1 MNPTIQNYLTKR
13 ELIREYEEI
22 LVGRRK
28 RISTFYINGN
38 VMPLEDVAITI
49 FRYVFDELLKWKPE
63 TAIEYF
69 TEAIAKQLMLEPYIK
84 MIKFPNDI
92 DSTDLWYIVYKTYP
106 KDIPIDIRSLTIRT
120 YTYVLEGKKKRFPT
134 NFFSG
139 INEKFKAAICLN
151 HAVNCF
157 LHFDN
162 LNEYYKYFA
171 EPTGKEFIRNH
182 YLGKVCRECF
192 SSALEYAHMAL
203 HPEQRNEMLF
213 EFYKYM
219 HKIK

>member
-69 TEAIAKQLMLEPYIK
+69 TEDIAKQLMLEPYIK
-84 MIKFPNDI
+84 PIPKIYRLIYAVLLSGHTLTFLKVKRKDFRQISFPG
-92 DSTDLWYIVYKTYP
+92 STKSSKQLFVLIMQ
-106 KDIPIDIRSLTIRT
+106 LTVSFI
-120 YTYVLEGKKKRFPT
+120 
-134 NFFSG
+134 SIISMSI
-139 INEKFKAAICLN
+139 INTLLN
-151 HAVNCF
+151 Q
-157 LHFDN
+157 
-162 LNEYYKYFA
+162 
-171 EPTGKEFIRNH
+171 
-182 YLGKVCRECF
+182 LGKSLSEIIISARYAENV
-192 SSALEYAHMAL
+192 SALPWNTLTWHFILNSAMKCSLSFTSTCIKSSRRAHL
-203 HPEQRNEMLF
+203 
-213 EFYKYM
+213 
-219 HKIK
+219 

>member
-69 TEAIAKQLMLEPYIK
+69 TEDIAKQLMLEPYIK
-84 MIKFPNDI
+84 IIKFPNDI
-92 DSTDLWYIVYKTYP
+92 DSTDLWYIVYKAYP

-120 YTYVLEGKKKRFPT
+120 YTYVLEGKKKRFP
-134 NFFSG
+134 F
-139 INEKFKAAICLN
+139 
-151 HAVNCF
+151 
-157 LHFDN
+157 
-162 LNEYYKYFA
+162 
-171 EPTGKEFIRNH
+171 
-182 YLGKVCRECF
+182 
-192 SSALEYAHMAL
+192 
-203 HPEQRNEMLF
+203 
-213 EFYKYM
+213 
-219 HKIK
+219 